1 MHSLI
6 TFFKNITLA
15 KKILLLIT
23 PIISMLITVQAAS
36 LGLFLLIFLDLLTGI
51 RKNLHL
57 NNISFNPFKAIFY
70 RSIKSYLLRQT
81 LKKTYE
87 YLFAIIALIIF
98 ESLVF
103 GSMSILIMSK
113 VFTFTEL
120 GILLC
125 ASIELWSIGENME
138 AVSGKN
144 IFKKMME
151 FLPLSIQKLF
161 NKNI

>member
-1 MHSLI
+1 MHSFL
-6 TFFKNITLA
+6 TFFKNITLV
-15 KKILLLIT
+15 KKILLLVSPVLSI
-23 PIISMLITVQAAS
+23 LITVQAAA
-36 LGLFLLIFLDLLTGI
+36 LGLFLLIFIDLLTGI
-51 RKNLHL
+51 RKNLHQ
-57 NNISFNPFKAIFY
+57 NNISCNPLKAQLY

-87 YLFAIIALIIF
+87 YLFAIIALIVF

-103 GSMSILIMSK
+103 GSMSILIFSK